1 MNEEQF
7 RSRIYWVTFLFSML
21 VVWVHSYNGEL
32 FLGLTGQAAMVD
44 RIERAVG
51 EQLGQMAV
59 PGFFMVSAYLFYR
72 RFTWEKLLYKW
83 KSRVHSVLIP
93 YFLWNFLYYMAYV
106 LATRIPAV
114 TRLIGKTA
122 VPFDGGQLVRAVAF
136 YGYNPV
142 FWYLFQLILLIAL
155 APLVWLLMR
164 SNATAAL
171 TFGALALVIWKGWYF
186 PFLNADALFYYSAG
200 AWAALHREREGRFA
214 ESGRIGDWAA
224 AAGVLA
230 FLGTAAVLFGR
241 PGMALWQNPLQTVLI
256 RFVMAAAAWM
266 AVSLAP
272 LPPAFAWMKQNFFL
286 YAVHFALVRLVNKA
300 GALALGGNAAAALG
314 NFPGHARGYGV
325 CQLWAVPFAGAVSAG
340 GVRGALRWARGAM
353 RNGPGLPC
361 GLIGYQ
367 PSRGIRAVFR
377 TSISAPQSIFPGRR
391 LHPAALHG
399 MIITLLRKFFPQDA
413 SD

>member
-106 LATRIPAV
+106 MATRIPAI

-164 SNATAAL
+164 SNAVAAL
-171 TFGALALVIWKGWYF
+171 TFAALALMIWKGRYF
-186 PFLNADALFYYSAG
+186 PLLNADALLYYSAG
-200 AWAALHREREGRFA
+200 AWAALHREREGRFV
-214 ESGRIGDWAA
+214 ESGRIGDWAV

-241 PGMALWQNPLQTVLI
+241 PGMA
-256 RFVMAAAAWM
+256 
-266 AVSLAP
+266 P
-272 LPPAFAWMKQNFFL
+272 LPAAFTWMKQNFFL
-286 YAVHFALVRLVNKA
+286 YAIHFALVRLVNKA
-300 GALALGGNAAAALG
+300 GALVLGGNAAAALG
-314 NFPGHARGYGV
+314 IFLVMPAVMAVASYGLSRLLGRFLPGVYGV
-325 CQLWAVPFAGAVSAG
+325 LSG
-340 GVRGALRWARGAM
+340 GRGA
-353 RNGPGLPC
+353 
-361 GLIGYQ
+361 Q
-367 PSRGIRAVFR
+367 
-377 TSISAPQSIFPGRR
+377 
-391 LHPAALHG
+391 
-399 MIITLLRKFFPQDA
+399 
-413 SD
+413 

>member
-106 LATRIPAV
+106 MATRIPAI

-142 FWYLFQLILLIAL
+142 FWYLFQLILLVAL
-155 APLVWLLMR
+155 APLVYTVMR
-164 SNATAAL
+164 GNLTGAAAL
-171 TFGALALVIWKGWYF
+171 GIMAFGLWKNWAM
-186 PFLNADALFYYSAG
+186 PLLNLDALFY
-200 AWAALHREREGRFA
+200 FC
-214 ESGRIGDWAA
+214 
-224 AAGVLA
+224 
-230 FLGTAAVLFGR
+230 
-241 PGMALWQNPLQTVLI
+241 
-256 RFVMAAAAWM
+256 AAAWASLHRDTWGRGIEERTGVRKNM
-266 AVSLAP
+266 TAGAILLTAMGLLLYLGRFGGLLWERPLYTVCWRLWGVCGAVLAVKAAD
-272 LPPAFAWMKQNFFL
+272 LPDAREWMKHNFFL
-286 YAVHFALVRLVNKA
+286 YAIHFAWVRFINK
-300 GALALGGNAAAALG
+300 AAAAA
-314 NFPGHARGYGV
+314 FPGS
-325 CQLWAVPFAGAVSAG
+325 AVIALAAFILMPVLMTAVSALIG
-340 GVRGALRWARGAM
+340 GAM
-353 RNGPGLPC
+353 RRFVPNVYYML
-361 GLIGYQ
+361 
-367 PSRGIRAVFR
+367 SV
-377 TSISAPQSIFPGRR
+377 GR
-391 LHPAALHG
+391 
-399 MIITLLRKFFPQDA
+399 
-413 SD
+413 

>member
-44 RIERAVG
+44 RIERAIG

-171 TFGALALVIWKGWYF
+171 TFGALALIIWKGWYF

-214 ESGRIGDWAA
+214 ESGRIGDWAV

-300 GALALGGNAAAALG
+300 GALVLGGNAAAALG
-314 NFPGHARGYGV
+314 IFLVMPAVMAFASYGLSSLLGRFLPGVYGV
-325 CQLWAVPFAGAVSAG
+325 LSG
-340 GVRGALRWARGAM
+340 G
-353 RNGPGLPC
+353 
-361 GLIGYQ
+361 
-367 PSRGIRAVFR
+367 RA
-377 TSISAPQSIFPGRR
+377 AQ
-391 LHPAALHG
+391 
-399 MIITLLRKFFPQDA
+399 
-413 SD
+413 

>member
-106 LATRIPAV
+106 MATRIPAI

-164 SNATAAL
+164 SNAVAAL
-171 TFGALALVIWKGWYF
+171 TFAALALMIWKGRYF
-186 PFLNADALFYYSAG
+186 PLLNADALLYLS
-200 AWAALHREREGRFA
+200 
-214 ESGRIGDWAA
+214 
-224 AAGVLA
+224 
-230 FLGTAAVLFGR
+230 
-241 PGMALWQNPLQTVLI
+241 LI
-256 RFVMAAAAWM
+256 
-266 AVSLAP
+266 
-272 LPPAFAWMKQNFFL
+272 
-286 YAVHFALVRLVNKA
+286 H
-300 GALALGGNAAAALG
+300 
-314 NFPGHARGYGV
+314 
-325 CQLWAVPFAGAVSAG
+325 
-340 GVRGALRWARGAM
+340 
-353 RNGPGLPC
+353 
-361 GLIGYQ
+361 I
-367 PSRGIRAVFR
+367 
-377 TSISAPQSIFPGRR
+377 
-391 LHPAALHG
+391 
-399 MIITLLRKFFPQDA
+399 
-413 SD
+413 